1 VDKNISISLKKRF
14 TMHSVRL
21 KISDKIYKN
30 VLWWLSKFSK
40 DEVEI
45 IIENFDEQT
54 FEENKKYL
62 SEELNEIL
70 NGSAKFLSE
79 EEAEYRLEKMIK
91 KHEDRL

>member
-1 VDKNISISLKKRF
+1 
-14 TMHSVRL
+14 MHSIRL
-21 KISDKIYKN
+21 KISDKIYEN

-45 IIENFDEQT
+45 IIEDSEEQT

-70 NGSAKFLSE
+70 GGSAKFLSE
-79 EEAEYRLEKMIK
+79 EEAEYRLEKIIK
-91 KHEDRL
+91 KHEYRL

>member
-1 VDKNISISLKKRF
+1 
-14 TMHSVRL
+14 MHSIRL
-21 KISDKIYKN
+21 KISDKIYDN

-45 IIENFDEQT
+45 IIENSDEQT

-70 NGSAKFLSE
+70 DGSAKFLSE
-79 EEAEYRLEKMIK
+79 EEAEYRLEKVIK
-91 KHEDRL
+91 KHENRL

>member
-1 VDKNISISLKKRF
+1 
-14 TMHSVRL
+14 MHSIRL
-21 KISDKIYKN
+21 KISDKIYEN

-45 IIENFDEQT
+45 IIEDSDEQT

-62 SEELNEIL
+62 SEELDEIL

-79 EEAEYRLEKMIK
+79 EEAEYRLGKMIK
-91 KHEDRL
+91 KQEDRL